1 VFIATLFVHDLSENR
16 YPLFGMMHLAMLAV
30 APLCNRSALYAKAID
45 AKIPGDAEALNDWLS
60 GSIMSEQGASE
71 LPSTAVLAIGLM
83 SGTSQDGVDVALI
96 DTDGE
101 RIAQLGATACRPYT
115 NAERTLLRRAMA
127 AAANLT
133 DRTARPGV
141 VAEAERLINDSH
153 AEAVESFL
161 VANGLQR
168 GEVAVI
174 GFHGQTLLHRPERR
188 LTLQIGDGR
197 ALAARLGIPVIY
209 DLRAADLAAGGQGA
223 PLAPVF
229 HRALVRQL
237 RRVSPVAVLNVGG
250 VANVTYIDGE
260 QLIACDT
267 GPGNALLDD
276 FLRLHTGEPLD
287 TDGRIAA
294 SGTVDEGMVERL
306 LQHPF
311 FALPPPKSLDRNE
324 FRGWAGD
331 TLDGIGVENGAA
343 TLTALTAAA
352 VARIMPHLP
361 RAPASWI
368 VAGGGARNPT
378 LMRMLS
384 ERLAPA
390 HVESAHAVGWSVD
403 SLEAQAFG
411 FLAVRSLR
419 GLPLT
424 FPGTTGVPRPLTGG
438 VLAKP

>member
-1 VFIATLFVHDLSENR
+1 
-16 YPLFGMMHLAMLAV
+16 
-30 APLCNRSALYAKAID
+30 
-45 AKIPGDAEALNDWLS
+45 
-60 GSIMSEQGASE
+60 MSEQMAFDLPSPGASAGA
-71 LPSTAVLAIGLM
+71 SGGVSVLAVGLM

-96 DTDGE
+96 DSDGE
-101 RIAQLGATACRPYT
+101 RIAQLGATACRPYSK
-115 NAERTLLRRAMA
+115 AERTLLRRATA

-133 DRTARPGV
+133 ERSARPGV
-141 VAEAERLINDSH
+141 VAKAERLINDAH

-174 GFHGQTLLHRPERR
+174 GFHGQTLLHRPEQR

-197 ALAARLGIPVIY
+197 ALAARLGIPAVY
-209 DLRAADLAAGGQGA
+209 DFRAADVAAGGQGA

-229 HRALVRQL
+229 HRALVRRLQHA
-237 RRVSPVAVLNVGG
+237 SPIAVLNLGG

-260 QLIACDT
+260 ELIACDT

-276 FLRLHTGEPLD
+276 FLRLRTGEPLD
-287 TDGRIAA
+287 TDGRAAA
-294 SGTVDEGMVERL
+294 SGSIDEKMIERL
-306 LQHPF
+306 LAHPF
-311 FALPPPKSLDRNE
+311 FALAPPKSLDRNA
-324 FRGWAGD
+324 FRGWVGD

-352 VARIMPHLP
+352 VARIVPYLP
-361 RAPASWI
+361 RPPASWI

-378 LMRMLS
+378 LLRMLT

-390 HVESAHAVGWSVD
+390 RVESAHAVGWSID
-403 SLEAQAFG
+403 SLEAQAFAY
-411 FLAVRSLR
+411 LAVRSLR
-419 GLPLT
+419 GLPIT
-424 FPGTTGVPRPLTGG
+424 FPTTTGAPRPLTGG